1 MTLTEFDNG
10 YWYAT
15 ELKEFAAAIG
25 IPSPSRLRKD
35 ELEKAIKHHL
45 ATGKIENPTSR
56 SLSTSGPKDVTRG
69 LRLDLPIVVYTND
82 KETKEFLE
90 REAQK
95 LAPGM
100 KRKSGARYRLNR
112 WREEQL
118 MRGVKLTYEDLVR
131 EYVRLTQTREPF
143 ARIPHGRYINF
154 VSDFMAAERGAT
166 RDQATTAWD
175 KLKTLDVPKTYRS
188 WVMWREEAAQP
199 AIADG
204 RDPRLGSGSRR

>member
-1 MTLTEFDNG
+1 MTLAEFDHG

-15 ELKEFAAAIG
+15 ELKVFAEAIG
-25 IPSPSRLRKD
+25 IPSATRLRKD

-45 ATGKIENPTSR
+45 ATGRIENPTRR

-69 LRLDLPIVVYTND
+69 LRPDLPVVVYTND

-100 KRKSGARYRLNR
+100 KRKSGVRYRLNR
-112 WREEQL
+112 WREDQL

-131 EYVRLTQTREPF
+131 EYVRLNQTGEPF
-143 ARIPHGRYINF
+143 ARIPHGRYVNF
-154 VSDFMAAERGAT
+154 VSDFMAAEKGAT
-166 RDQATTAWD
+166 RDQATRAWEE
-175 KLKTLDVPKTYRS
+175 LKTLDAPKTYRS
-188 WVMWREEAAQP
+188 WVRARQALR
-199 AIADG
+199 AKRG
-204 RDPRLGSGSRR
+204 